1 MLQIH
6 NKLIDLAAAELKKY
20 YYTGLRGKITVF
32 GLPYVRQGD
41 NVKLIDDK
49 LPERNGVYKIKAVEY
64 KGGTGGLRQVIELDY
79 KIR

>member
-1 MLQIH
+1 
-6 NKLIDLAAAELKKY
+6 
-20 YYTGLRGKITVF
+20 
-32 GLPYVRQGD
+32 
-41 NVKLIDDK
+41 VKLIDDK